1 MKKILTLLTILILSL
16 NGFTQNENNEPY
28 CIIFVH
34 SDNTPL
40 LLTYL
45 FSRYGIDDSER
56 ITLNIQNYELNNN
69 VLVMDNKTY
78 LEYIENIDNQLI
90 GQTDPNKISI
100 LELEKLKAVNILT
113 IEAIVIQ

>member
-1 MKKILTLLTILILSL
+1 MKEILILFSVLILSL
-16 NGFTQNENNEPY
+16 NSYGQNESNEPY

-45 FSRYGIDDSER
+45 FSKYGVKYSEN
-56 ITLNIQNYELNNN
+56 IMVNIQNYELNNN
-69 VLVMDNKTY
+69 VTVMDNKTY
-78 LEYIENIDNQLI
+78 LEYIENLDNQLI
-90 GQTDPNKISI
+90 DQTDPNKISI
-100 LELEKLKAVNILT
+100 LESEKLKAVNILT